1 MVLRIGIAVC
11 VFQILRFAICDF
23 DCIVRDFEGKGNRPK
38 RNKLNQEMV
47 RVVSSSL
54 ISPEYRLSHML
65 ISHMLVSC
73 SRLFPLIS
81 HTTMLTRI
89 LRKFKIA
96 APAHRQ
102 THPSHCTHTNHAH
115 TDPPV
120 SSAFPGAD
128 ALPTGTGPASIYPLI
143 FLSTGALSGGAPHRC
158 SFLG

>member
-38 RNKLNQEMV
+38 RNKLNREMV

-65 ISHMLVSC
+65 VSHMLVSC

-96 APAHRQ
+96 APAHVQ
-102 THPSHCTHTNHAH
+102 TYPSHCTHTNHAH

-120 SSAFPGAD
+120 SSTTPDAAAAAATAAATAAAPVPLLPPRASRRPLLCLPGILA
-128 ALPTGTGPASIYPLI
+128 
-143 FLSTGALSGGAPHRC
+143 
-158 SFLG
+158 